1 MSTRPG
7 WIRWLSPGYVW
18 RRSVHNLP
26 QKLIA
31 LVVAALVWLV
41 ATSDRRA
48 NIEQGFDVPLEVRD
62 TSSGTERRAVSD
74 LPATVRVTLSGQR
87 ARLQGLAAD
96 KIEASVDTTGAKEG
110 SFTLPVEVRAPDGTV
125 TLRVLPARV
134 QGFVDSQLSRT
145 LPVTLSVG
153 TPPENS
159 LPRYSVSPSAVVVS
173 GPSRL
178 VTTVD
183 RVVTVPPDLGA
194 GSEGAARLVPLTPQ
208 GAAVTDVV
216 LRPASVTV
224 RRTDIEAIPIRS
236 VPVMLPAPPAR
247 LNVIASSVEPPTVR
261 LIGPAAALRTISS
274 VTALLPYKA
283 GSYRMTPTFRLPP
296 GVQIL
301 DSVSVNLSI
310 LERP

>member
-7 WIRWLSPGYVW
+7 WMHWLSPRYVW
-18 RRSVHNLP
+18 RRSVHNLA
-26 QKLIA
+26 QKVAA
-31 LVVAALVWLV
+31 LVVASLVWLV

-74 LPATVRVTLSGQR
+74 LPATVRVTLQGQR

-110 SFTLPVEVRAPDGTV
+110 SFTLPVEVRAPDGTKA
-125 TLRVLPARV
+125 LRVLPARV

-153 TPPENS
+153 APRATA
-159 LPRYSVSPSAVVVS
+159 LPNYSVSPQTVLVS

-183 RVVTVPPDLGA
+183 RVVTLPLSLNA
-194 GSEGAARLVPLTPQ
+194 GSEGAARMVALTAQ
-208 GAAVTDVV
+208 GAAVTDVA
-216 LRPASVTV
+216 LKPASVTV
-224 RRTDIEAIPIRS
+224 RRSDTEVIPIRS
-236 VPVMLPAPPAR
+236 VPVLLPMPPAQ
-247 LNVIASSVEPPTVR
+247 LNVVSSSVEPPTVR
-261 LIGPAAALRTISS
+261 LIGPAAALKSINS

-283 GSYRMTPTFRLPP
+283 GSYRITPTFRLPA